1 MLRRLSF
8 KHPLKVLGLA
18 AFALAALIGLRYL
31 DQSVGQAGLLVFMGL
46 TLTTGFFHGALDIVL
61 IRREFVTAGA
71 LATAVVLYGGSA
83 VLLAM
88 LCVHSGG
95 LMIVVLLLMSVWHF
109 GEPYGRWANGRWDQR
124 AWVQRVVA
132 GGAPVMFPL
141 LLSTHTLQA
150 LLPMAFAL
158 DAAWVFNIWQNLAWL
173 WVGICVLGLAA
184 YRQQLFSKPLMAE
197 VVFAF
202 AINLLLSPLMAFS
215 IYFGVL
221 HAGTHI
227 FRFIARHR
235 QQDEITQKKGSF
247 RIFNRAAGV
256 AIIITCLATAS
267 MVLILI
273 LYLQNETSFAGPHP
287 SLLNWVLVALTA
299 VTLPHLVLVSRN
311 SPWLTQQS

>member
-1 MLRRLSF
+1 MFGRVPFKRSFRL
-8 KHPLKVLGLA
+8 LALA
-18 AFALAALIGLRYL
+18 AFALAALTGLRYF
-31 DQSVGQAGLLVFMGL
+31 DQSVDQAGLLVFIGL

-88 LCVHSGG
+88 LCVRSGG

-109 GEPYGRWANGRWDQR
+109 GEPYGRWANGRWDRR

-132 GGAPVMFPL
+132 GGAPVMLPL
-141 LLSTHTLQA
+141 LLSMHTLQA
-150 LLPMAFAL
+150 LLPMAFTL
-158 DAAWVFNIWQNLAWL
+158 DAAWVFAIWQNLAWL
-173 WVGICVLGLAA
+173 WVGICLLGLVT
-184 YRQQLFSKPLMAE
+184 YRQQLFSNPLMAE
-197 VVFAF
+197 VAFVF

-221 HAGTHI
+221 HAGAHI
-227 FRFIARHR
+227 FRFVAKHR
-235 QQDEITQKKGSF
+235 QQNDIAQKKGSF
-247 RIFNRAAGV
+247 RVFNRAEGV

-267 MVLILI
+267 MMLILS
-273 LYLQNETSFAGPHP
+273 LYLQNATVFAGAHP
-287 SLLNWVLVALTA
+287 GLLNWVLIALTA

>member
-1 MLRRLSF
+1 MFGRVSCKRSHRL
-8 KHPLKVLGLA
+8 LALA
-18 AFALAALIGLRYL
+18 AFALAALTGLRYL
-31 DQSVGQAGLLVFMGL
+31 DQSVNQAGLLVFTGL

-61 IRREFVTAGA
+61 IRREFVTARA

-109 GEPYGRWANGRWDQR
+109 GEPYGRWANGRWDR
-124 AWVQRVVA
+124 RGWVQRVVA
-132 GGAPVMFPL
+132 GGAPVMLPL
-141 LLSTHTLQA
+141 LLSTHTLQS
-150 LLPMAFAL
+150 LLPMAFTL
-158 DAAWVFNIWQNLAWL
+158 DAESVFAIWQNLAWL

-197 VVFAF
+197 VAFVF

-227 FRFIARHR
+227 LKFFAKHR
-235 QQDEITQKKGSF
+235 QQDEIAQKKGSF
-247 RIFNRAAGV
+247 CVFNRAEGV

-267 MVLILI
+267 MMLILS
-273 LYLQNETSFAGPHP
+273 LYLQNATVFAGPHP
-287 SLLNWVLVALTA
+287 RLLNWVLIALTA